1 MTYRKKLIEV
11 ALPLEAIN
19 VESAREKSI
28 RHGHPSTL
36 HLWWARRPLAACRA
50 VLWASLVDDPSSWP
64 EKFPTE
70 EAQNRERQR
79 LFDIL
84 GRIELE
90 KDKKGNTKQV
100 VRGLVSWDEINQPN
114 SGVLLEAQRE
124 IARCLAWERGEEPPT
139 KPDAIRDYIAKYAPP
154 AYDPFCGGGSIPLEA
169 QRLGLQAH
177 GSDLNPVA
185 VLITKALIEIP
196 PKFKDKPP
204 VNPDSRQKQKISS
217 WEGSQGLAADVRYYG
232 QWMRDEAFKR
242 IGYLYPMVETNH
254 KGTKDTKVIAWLW
267 ARTVKCPNPACG
279 CQMPLVRSFQLSTKK
294 GKEAWVEPFVG
305 DVNTEGDFNHKGTED
320 TKGDDFGVSGVPPK
334 IRFEVKTG
342 KGTAPDGT
350 VNRKG
355 AVCIACNTPV
365 LLDHIRREGKAGRMD
380 AQLMAIVAEGQ
391 GGRVYLSPDEE
402 QEYIAKKAQPEWKPE
417 SELVFNS
424 RHVTPVIYGMTKH
437 ADLFTPRQLVALT
450 TFSDLVSETREK
462 IKADAVA
469 AGIPDDDLPLND
481 GGIGATAYADAVA
494 TYLAFGVDKLADR
507 NSTIATWANNREHA
521 RNTFTRQAISMTW
534 DFAES
539 NPFSESSGNFFGGIE
554 TIYHILDSNNCLNA
568 SGEVLQIDA
577 AQLEPDASFLFSTD
591 PPYYDAVPYSDLSDF
606 LYVWLRSTLVYLY
619 PKLLST
625 VLVPKKSE
633 LVADPYRHGGKERAK
648 LFFEQGLGATFNKL
662 YRSSD
667 PAYPL
672 TVYYAFKQAESK
684 EDSDDQEEQQ
694 LGLASTG
701 WETMLEGLMQ
711 SNFMIDGTWPIRT
724 ELARRMRGQNSNAL
738 ASSIVLVCRPRPAD
752 APKASRRQFLN
763 ELKRDLPQ
771 ALKLLQ
777 QGNIA
782 PVDLAQAS
790 IGPGMAI
797 YSKYAAILESNG
809 TSMGV
814 RTALQLINQI
824 LDEFLTE
831 QEGEFDSDTR
841 WALTWFEQY
850 QFNEALYGNAETLS
864 KAKNTSIQGMVEAGI
879 LEAKAGKVRLLKRE
893 DLKTDWKPE
902 KDERTPI
909 WEITQYLIHTLDKNG
924 ETGAAELLAK
934 LGNKADLAKELAY
947 RLYSLC
953 DRKGW
958 TQEAIAYNS
967 LVTSWPEI
975 TRLANEYKPSPE
987 QLSFSL

>member
-1 MTYRKKLIEV
+1 
-11 ALPLEAIN
+11 
-19 VESAREKSI
+19 
-28 RHGHPSTL
+28 
-36 HLWWARRPLAACRA
+36 
-50 VLWASLVDDPSSWP
+50 
-64 EKFPTE
+64 
-70 EAQNRERQR
+70 
-79 LFDIL
+79 
-84 GRIELE
+84 
-90 KDKKGNTKQV
+90 
-100 VRGLVSWDEINQPN
+100 
-114 SGVLLEAQRE
+114 
-124 IARCLAWERGEEPPT
+124 
-139 KPDAIRDYIAKYAPP
+139 
-154 AYDPFCGGGSIPLEA
+154 
-169 QRLGLQAH
+169 
-177 GSDLNPVA
+177 
-185 VLITKALIEIP
+185 
-196 PKFKDKPP
+196 
-204 VNPDSRQKQKISS
+204 
-217 WEGSQGLAADVRYYG
+217 
-232 QWMRDEAFKR
+232 
-242 IGYLYPMVETNH
+242 MVETNH

-294 GKEAWVEPFVG
+294 GKEAWVEPIVG
-305 DVNTEGDFNHKGTED
+305 DFNHKGTEGDFNHKGTED
-320 TKGDDFGVSGVPPK
+320 TKEDDFGVSVVPPK

-342 KGTAPDGT
+342 KGTAPESPKTGRGAT
-350 VNRKG
+350 FRCLACGQPVNDK
-355 AVCIACNTPV
+355 
-365 LLDHIRREGKAGRMD
+365 HIKAEGMAGRMD
-380 AQLMAIVAEGQ
+380 AQLMAIVAEGK
-391 GGRVYLSPDEE
+391 GGRIYLSPNSEHE
-402 QEYIAKKAQPEWKPE
+402 AIAKSAKPTWYPDAQI
-417 SELVFNS
+417 SDDRRSMF
-424 RHVTPVIYGMTKH
+424 TPLYGLTH
-437 ADLFTPRQLVALT
+437 FHHLFTPRQLVALT
-450 TFSDLVSETREK
+450 TFSDLVSEAREK

-494 TYLAFGVDKLADR
+494 TYLAFAVDRLSDR
-507 NSTIATWANNREHA
+507 NSTICSWDISRDST
-521 RNTFTRQAISMTW
+521 RNTFARQAIPMTW
-534 DFAES
+534 DFAEA
-539 NPFSESSGNFFGGIE
+539 NPMSDSTGNFNGAI
-554 TIYHILDSNNCLNA
+554 DWVV
-568 SGEVLQIDA
+568 EVIKKSSCSAPGQVIQIDA
-577 AQLEPDASFLFSTD
+577 TAKSNDEIAPRIISTD
-591 PPYYDAVPYSDLSDF
+591 PPYYDNIGYADLADF
-606 LYVWLRSTLVYLY
+606 FYVWLRRSLNSVYSNIFSTL
-619 PKLLST
+619 
-625 VLVPKKSE
+625 LVPKTPE
-633 LVADPYRHGGKERAK
+633 LVATPYRFGGDKKKAQS
-648 LFFEQGLGATFNKL
+648 FFEEGLRKAFGRMNGMAH
-662 YRSSD
+662 SD
-667 PAYPL
+667 YPL
-672 TVYYAFKQAESK
+672 TVYYAFKQSET
-684 EDSDDQEEQQ
+684 EDSDDDK
-694 LGLASTG
+694 GNAVVSSTG
-701 WETMLEGLMQ
+701 WETMLEGLIK
-711 SNFMIDGTWPIRT
+711 SDFSIGGTWPMRT
-724 ELARRMRGQNSNAL
+724 ELSNRSVGLGTNAL

-850 QFNEALYGNAETLS
+850 QFNEALYGDAETLS

-902 KDERTPI
+902 KDERTPV
-909 WEITQYLIHTLDKNG
+909 WEITQHLIHTLDKNG

>member
-1 MTYRKKLIEV
+1 
-11 ALPLEAIN
+11 
-19 VESAREKSI
+19 
-28 RHGHPSTL
+28 
-36 HLWWARRPLAACRA
+36 
-50 VLWASLVDDPSSWP
+50 
-64 EKFPTE
+64 
-70 EAQNRERQR
+70 
-79 LFDIL
+79 
-84 GRIELE
+84 
-90 KDKKGNTKQV
+90 
-100 VRGLVSWDEINQPN
+100 
-114 SGVLLEAQRE
+114 
-124 IARCLAWERGEEPPT
+124 
-139 KPDAIRDYIAKYAPP
+139 
-154 AYDPFCGGGSIPLEA
+154 
-169 QRLGLQAH
+169 
-177 GSDLNPVA
+177 
-185 VLITKALIEIP
+185 
-196 PKFKDKPP
+196 
-204 VNPDSRQKQKISS
+204 
-217 WEGSQGLAADVRYYG
+217 
-232 QWMRDEAFKR
+232 MRDEAFKR

-305 DVNTEGDFNHKGTED
+305 DFNHKGTEGDFNHKGTKD
-320 TKGDDFGVSGVPPK
+320 TKGDDFGVSVVPPK

-365 LLDHIRREGKAGRMD
+365 PFDHIRREGKAGRMD

-402 QEYIAKKAQPEWKPE
+402 QVRIANSAQPEWKPDSNLPE
-417 SELVFNS
+417 QALGFRVQG
-424 RHVTPVIYGMTKH
+424 YGMTKH

-450 TFSDLVSETREK
+450 TFSDLVSEAREK

-481 GGIGATAYADAVA
+481 GGIGATAYGDAVA
-494 TYLAFGVDKLADR
+494 TYLAFAVDKGANIWSSLCSWMNDR
-507 NSTIATWANNREHA
+507 GAMRE
-521 RNTFTRQAISMTW
+521 TFARQAIPMIW
-534 DFAES
+534 DFAEA
-539 NPFSESSGNFFGGIE
+539 NPFCNSGGNFEMFINRSVDV
-554 TIYHILDSNNCLNA
+554 TQIINSDSI
-568 SGEVLQIDA
+568 GKVFQHDA
-577 AQLEPDASFLFSTD
+577 AIKHKSDSVTKLISSD
-591 PPYYDAVPYSDLSDF
+591 PPYYDVVPYADLSDF
-606 LYVWLRSTLVYLY
+606 FYVWMRRSIGSIYPAIFNTL
-619 PKLLST
+619 
-625 VLVPKKSE
+625 LVPKTQE
-633 LVADPYRHGGKERAK
+633 MVADHFRHGSKEKAK
-648 LFFEQGLGATFNKL
+648 QFFEDSLIQVFKRVNQINDK
-662 YRSSD
+662 D
-667 PAYPL
+667 YPV
-672 TVYYAFKQAESK
+672 TIYYALKQTETDES
-684 EDSDDQEEQQ
+684 DQV
-694 LGLASTG
+694 ASTG
-701 WETMLEGLMQ
+701 WETILEGLIQ
-711 SNFMIDGTWPIRT
+711 SNFSIYGTWPIHT
-724 ELARRMRGQNSNAL
+724 ESSGRIRATGSNAL

-809 TSMGV
+809 SSMGV

-850 QFNEALYGNAETLS
+850 QFNEALYGDAETLS

-902 KDERTPI
+902 KDERTPV
-909 WEITQYLIHTLDKNG
+909 WEITQHLIHTLDKNG

>member
-1 MTYRKKLIEV
+1 
-11 ALPLEAIN
+11 
-19 VESAREKSI
+19 
-28 RHGHPSTL
+28 
-36 HLWWARRPLAACRA
+36 
-50 VLWASLVDDPSSWP
+50 
-64 EKFPTE
+64 
-70 EAQNRERQR
+70 
-79 LFDIL
+79 
-84 GRIELE
+84 
-90 KDKKGNTKQV
+90 
-100 VRGLVSWDEINQPN
+100 
-114 SGVLLEAQRE
+114 
-124 IARCLAWERGEEPPT
+124 
-139 KPDAIRDYIAKYAPP
+139 
-154 AYDPFCGGGSIPLEA
+154 
-169 QRLGLQAH
+169 
-177 GSDLNPVA
+177 
-185 VLITKALIEIP
+185 
-196 PKFKDKPP
+196 
-204 VNPDSRQKQKISS
+204 
-217 WEGSQGLAADVRYYG
+217 
-232 QWMRDEAFKR
+232 
-242 IGYLYPMVETNH
+242 
-254 KGTKDTKVIAWLW
+254 
-267 ARTVKCPNPACG
+267 
-279 CQMPLVRSFQLSTKK
+279 
-294 GKEAWVEPFVG
+294 
-305 DVNTEGDFNHKGTED
+305 
-320 TKGDDFGVSGVPPK
+320 VPPK

-402 QEYIAKKAQPEWKPE
+402 QEYIAKKAQPEWKPDSNLPE
-417 SELVFNS
+417 QALGFRVQG
-424 RHVTPVIYGMTKH
+424 YGMTKH

-450 TFSDLVSETREK
+450 TFSDLVSEAREK

-494 TYLAFGVDKLADR
+494 TYLAFAVDKGANIWSSLCSWMNDR
-507 NSTIATWANNREHA
+507 GAMRE
-521 RNTFTRQAISMTW
+521 TFARQAIPMIW
-534 DFAES
+534 DFAEA
-539 NPFSESSGNFFGGIE
+539 NPFCNSGGNFEMFINRSVDV
-554 TIYHILDSNNCLNA
+554 TQIINSDSI
-568 SGEVLQIDA
+568 GKVFQHDA
-577 AQLEPDASFLFSTD
+577 AIKHKSDSVTKLISSD
-591 PPYYDAVPYSDLSDF
+591 PPYYDVVPYADLSDF
-606 LYVWLRSTLVYLY
+606 FYVWMRRSIGSIYPAIFNTL
-619 PKLLST
+619 
-625 VLVPKKSE
+625 LVPKTQE
-633 LVADPYRHGGKERAK
+633 MVADHFRHGSKEKAK
-648 LFFEQGLGATFNKL
+648 QFFEDSLIQVFKRVNQINDK
-662 YRSSD
+662 D
-667 PAYPL
+667 YPV
-672 TVYYAFKQAESK
+672 TIYYALKQTETDES
-684 EDSDDQEEQQ
+684 DQV
-694 LGLASTG
+694 ASTG
-701 WETMLEGLMQ
+701 WETILEGLIQ
-711 SNFMIDGTWPIRT
+711 SNFSIYGTWPIHT
-724 ELARRMRGQNSNAL
+724 ESSGRIRATGSNAL

-850 QFNEALYGNAETLS
+850 QFNEALYGDAETLS

-893 DLKTDWKPE
+893 DLKTDSQPE

-909 WEITQYLIHTLDKNG
+909 WEITQHLIHTLDKNG

>member
-36 HLWWARRPLAACRA
+36 HLWWSRKPLATTRA

-114 SGVLLEAQRE
+114 SAVLLEAQRE

-217 WEGSQGLAADVRYYG
+217 WEGAQGLAADVRYYG

-279 CQMPLVRSFQLSTKK
+279 CQMPLVNKFSLSTKK
-294 GKEAWVEPFVG
+294 GKEAWVEPIVG
-305 DVNTEGDFNHKGTED
+305 DFNHKGTEGDFNHKGTED
-320 TKGDDFGVSGVPPK
+320 TKEDDFGVSGVPPK

-365 LLDHIRREGKAGRMD
+365 LLDHIRSEGKAGRMD

-402 QEYIAKKAQPEWKPE
+402 QEYIAKKAQPEWKPDSNLPE
-417 SELVFNS
+417 QALGFRVQG
-424 RHVTPVIYGMTKH
+424 YGMTKH

-450 TFSDLVSETREK
+450 TFSDLVSEAREK

-494 TYLAFGVDKLADR
+494 TYLAFAVDKGANIWSSLCSWMNDR
-507 NSTIATWANNREHA
+507 GAMRE
-521 RNTFTRQAISMTW
+521 TFARQAIPMIW
-534 DFAES
+534 DFAEA
-539 NPFSESSGNFFGGIE
+539 NPFCNSGGNFEMFINRSVDV
-554 TIYHILDSNNCLNA
+554 TQIINSDSI
-568 SGEVLQIDA
+568 GKVFQHDA
-577 AQLEPDASFLFSTD
+577 AIKHKSDSVTKLISSD
-591 PPYYDAVPYSDLSDF
+591 PPYYDVVPYADLSDF
-606 LYVWLRSTLVYLY
+606 FYVWMRRSIGSIYPAIFNTL
-619 PKLLST
+619 
-625 VLVPKKSE
+625 LVPKTQE
-633 LVADPYRHGGKERAK
+633 MVADHFRHGSKEKAK
-648 LFFEQGLGATFNKL
+648 QFFEDSLIQVFKRVNQINDK
-662 YRSSD
+662 D
-667 PAYPL
+667 YPV
-672 TVYYAFKQAESK
+672 TIYYALKQTETDES
-684 EDSDDQEEQQ
+684 DQV
-694 LGLASTG
+694 ASTG
-701 WETMLEGLMQ
+701 WETILEGLIQ
-711 SNFMIDGTWPIRT
+711 SNFSIYGTWPIHT
-724 ELARRMRGQNSNAL
+724 ESSGRIRATGSNAL

-902 KDERTPI
+902 KDERTPV
-909 WEITQYLIHTLDKNG
+909 WEITQHLIHTLDKNG

>member
-36 HLWWARRPLAACRA
+36 HLWWSRKPLATTRA
-50 VLWASLVDDPSSWP
+50 VLWASLVDAPSSWP

-114 SGVLLEAQRE
+114 SAVLLEAQRE

-217 WEGSQGLAADVRYYG
+217 WEGAQGLAADVRYYG

-279 CQMPLVRSFQLSTKK
+279 CQMPLVNKFSLSTKK

-365 LLDHIRREGKAGRMD
+365 PFDHIRREGKAGRMD

-417 SELVFNS
+417 TELS
-424 RHVTPVIYGMTKH
+424 THSQYMAAPRYGMTKH

-450 TFSDLVSETREK
+450 TFSDLVSEAREK

-469 AGIPDDDLPLND
+469 AGVPDDDLPLND

-494 TYLAFGVDKLADR
+494 IYLAFAVDKGANIWSSLCSWMNDR
-507 NSTIATWANNREHA
+507 GAMRE
-521 RNTFTRQAISMTW
+521 TFARQAIPMIW
-534 DFAES
+534 DFAEA
-539 NPFSESSGNFFGGIE
+539 NPFCNSGGNFEMFINRSVDV
-554 TIYHILDSNNCLNA
+554 TQIINSDSI
-568 SGEVLQIDA
+568 GKVFQHDA
-577 AQLEPDASFLFSTD
+577 AIKHKSDSVTKLISSD
-591 PPYYDAVPYSDLSDF
+591 PPYYDVVPYADLSDF
-606 LYVWLRSTLVYLY
+606 FYVWMRRSIGSIYPAIFNTL
-619 PKLLST
+619 
-625 VLVPKKSE
+625 LVPKTQE
-633 LVADPYRHGGKERAK
+633 MVADHFRHGSKEKAK
-648 LFFEQGLGATFNKL
+648 QFFEDSLIQVFKRVNQINDK
-662 YRSSD
+662 D
-667 PAYPL
+667 YPV
-672 TVYYAFKQAESK
+672 TIYYALKQTETDES
-684 EDSDDQEEQQ
+684 DQV
-694 LGLASTG
+694 ASTG
-701 WETMLEGLMQ
+701 WETILEGLIQ
-711 SNFMIDGTWPIRT
+711 SNFSIYGTWPIHT
-724 ELARRMRGQNSNAL
+724 ESSGRIRATGSNAL

-797 YSKYAAILESNG
+797 YSKYTAILESNG

-850 QFNEALYGNAETLS
+850 QFNEALYGDAETLS

-909 WEITQYLIHTLDKNG
+909 WEITQHLIHTLDKKG

>member
-1 MTYRKKLIEV
+1 
-11 ALPLEAIN
+11 
-19 VESAREKSI
+19 
-28 RHGHPSTL
+28 
-36 HLWWARRPLAACRA
+36 
-50 VLWASLVDDPSSWP
+50 
-64 EKFPTE
+64 
-70 EAQNRERQR
+70 
-79 LFDIL
+79 
-84 GRIELE
+84 
-90 KDKKGNTKQV
+90 
-100 VRGLVSWDEINQPN
+100 
-114 SGVLLEAQRE
+114 
-124 IARCLAWERGEEPPT
+124 
-139 KPDAIRDYIAKYAPP
+139 
-154 AYDPFCGGGSIPLEA
+154 
-169 QRLGLQAH
+169 
-177 GSDLNPVA
+177 
-185 VLITKALIEIP
+185 
-196 PKFKDKPP
+196 
-204 VNPDSRQKQKISS
+204 
-217 WEGSQGLAADVRYYG
+217 
-232 QWMRDEAFKR
+232 
-242 IGYLYPMVETNH
+242 
-254 KGTKDTKVIAWLW
+254 
-267 ARTVKCPNPACG
+267 
-279 CQMPLVRSFQLSTKK
+279 MPLVRSFQLSTKK

-305 DVNTEGDFNHKGTED
+305 DFNHKGTEGDFNHKGTED
-320 TKGDDFGVSGVPPK
+320 TKEDDFGVSVVPPK

-342 KGTAPDGT
+342 KGTAPESPKTGRGAT
-350 VNRKG
+350 FRCLACGQPVNDK
-355 AVCIACNTPV
+355 
-365 LLDHIRREGKAGRMD
+365 HIKAEGMAGRMD
-380 AQLMAIVAEGQ
+380 AQLMAIVAEGK
-391 GGRVYLSPDEE
+391 GGRIYLSPNSEHE
-402 QEYIAKKAQPEWKPE
+402 AIAKSAKPTWYPDAQI
-417 SELVFNS
+417 SDDRRSMF
-424 RHVTPVIYGMTKH
+424 TPLYGLTH
-437 ADLFTPRQLVALT
+437 FHHLFTPRQLVALT
-450 TFSDLVSETREK
+450 TFSDLVSEAREK

-494 TYLAFGVDKLADR
+494 TYLAFAVDRLSDR
-507 NSTIATWANNREHA
+507 NSTICSWDISRDST
-521 RNTFTRQAISMTW
+521 RNTFARQAIPMTW
-534 DFAES
+534 DFAEA
-539 NPFSESSGNFFGGIE
+539 NPMSDSTGNFNGAI
-554 TIYHILDSNNCLNA
+554 DWVV
-568 SGEVLQIDA
+568 EVIKKSSCSAPGQVIQIDA
-577 AQLEPDASFLFSTD
+577 TAKSNDEIAPRIISTD
-591 PPYYDAVPYSDLSDF
+591 PPYYDNIGYADLADF
-606 LYVWLRSTLVYLY
+606 FYVWLRRSLNSVYSNIFSTL
-619 PKLLST
+619 
-625 VLVPKKSE
+625 LVPKTPE
-633 LVADPYRHGGKERAK
+633 LVATPYRFGGDKKKAQS
-648 LFFEQGLGATFNKL
+648 FFEEGLRKAFGRMNGMAH
-662 YRSSD
+662 SD
-667 PAYPL
+667 YPL
-672 TVYYAFKQAESK
+672 TVYYAFKQSET
-684 EDSDDQEEQQ
+684 EDSDDDK
-694 LGLASTG
+694 GNAVVSSTG
-701 WETMLEGLMQ
+701 WETMLEGLIK
-711 SNFMIDGTWPIRT
+711 SDFSIGGTWPMRT
-724 ELARRMRGQNSNAL
+724 ELSNRSVGLGTNAL

-850 QFNEALYGNAETLS
+850 QFNEALYGDAETLS

-902 KDERTPI
+902 KDERTPV
-909 WEITQYLIHTLDKNG
+909 WEITQHLIHTLDKNG

>member
-36 HLWWARRPLAACRA
+36 HLWWSRKPLATTRA

-114 SGVLLEAQRE
+114 SAVLLEAQRE

-139 KPDAIRDYIAKYAPP
+139 KPDAIQDYIAKYAPP

-217 WEGSQGLAADVRYYG
+217 WEGAQGLAADVRYYG

-242 IGYLYPMVETNH
+242 IGFLYPMVETNH

-279 CQMPLVRSFQLSTKK
+279 CQMPLVNKFSLSTKK

-305 DVNTEGDFNHKGTED
+305 DFNHKGTEGDFNHKGTED
-320 TKGDDFGVSGVPPK
+320 TKGDDFGVSGVSPK

-365 LLDHIRREGKAGRMD
+365 PFDHIRREGKAGRMD
-380 AQLMAIVAEGQ
+380 SQLMAIVAEGQ

-402 QEYIAKKAQPEWKPE
+402 QEYIAKKAQPEWKPDT
-417 SELVFNS
+417 ELIGKAAVN
-424 RHVTPVIYGMTKH
+424 VPLYGMTKH

-450 TFSDLVSETREK
+450 TFSDLVSEAREK

-469 AGIPDDDLPLND
+469 AGIPDDDLSLND

-494 TYLAFGVDKLADR
+494 TYLAFAVDRVSDVC
-507 NSTIATWANNREHA
+507 STICSWNISRDGL
-521 RNTFTRQAISMTW
+521 RNTFARQAIPMSW
-534 DFAES
+534 DFAEA
-539 NPFSESSGNFFGGIE
+539 NPMSDSTGNFNGAIDWIVEVIKKSSCSAPGQVIQ
-554 TIYHILDSNNCLNA
+554 LDATKNHKNDSIAKLI
-568 SGEVLQIDA
+568 S
-577 AQLEPDASFLFSTD
+577 SD
-591 PPYYDAVPYSDLSDF
+591 PPYYDAIPYADLSDF
-606 LYVWLRSTLVYLY
+606 FYVWMRRSIGSIYPEIFNTL
-619 PKLLST
+619 
-625 VLVPKKSE
+625 LVPKTQE
-633 LVADPYRHGGKERAK
+633 MVADHFRHGSKEKAK
-648 LFFEQGLGATFNKL
+648 QFFEDSLIQVFKRVNQIN
-662 YRSSD
+662 YQD
-667 PAYPL
+667 YPV
-672 TVYYAFKQAESK
+672 TIYYALKQTET
-684 EDSDDQEEQQ
+684 DDQQNVS
-694 LGLASTG
+694 STG
-701 WETMLEGLMQ
+701 WETILEGLIQ
-711 SNFMIDGTWPIRT
+711 ANFSIDGTWPLRT
-724 ELARRMRGQNSNAL
+724 EREARTRNINSNAL

-850 QFNEALYGNAETLS
+850 QFNEALYGDAETLS

-909 WEITQYLIHTLDKNG
+909 WEITQHLIHTLDKNG

>member
-1 MTYRKKLIEV
+1 
-11 ALPLEAIN
+11 
-19 VESAREKSI
+19 
-28 RHGHPSTL
+28 
-36 HLWWARRPLAACRA
+36 
-50 VLWASLVDDPSSWP
+50 
-64 EKFPTE
+64 
-70 EAQNRERQR
+70 
-79 LFDIL
+79 
-84 GRIELE
+84 
-90 KDKKGNTKQV
+90 
-100 VRGLVSWDEINQPN
+100 
-114 SGVLLEAQRE
+114 
-124 IARCLAWERGEEPPT
+124 
-139 KPDAIRDYIAKYAPP
+139 
-154 AYDPFCGGGSIPLEA
+154 
-169 QRLGLQAH
+169 
-177 GSDLNPVA
+177 
-185 VLITKALIEIP
+185 
-196 PKFKDKPP
+196 
-204 VNPDSRQKQKISS
+204 
-217 WEGSQGLAADVRYYG
+217 
-232 QWMRDEAFKR
+232 
-242 IGYLYPMVETNH
+242 
-254 KGTKDTKVIAWLW
+254 
-267 ARTVKCPNPACG
+267 
-279 CQMPLVRSFQLSTKK
+279 
-294 GKEAWVEPFVG
+294 
-305 DVNTEGDFNHKGTED
+305 
-320 TKGDDFGVSGVPPK
+320 
-334 IRFEVKTG
+334 
-342 KGTAPDGT
+342 
-350 VNRKG
+350 
-355 AVCIACNTPV
+355 
-365 LLDHIRREGKAGRMD
+365 MD

-402 QEYIAKKAQPEWKPE
+402 QEYIAKKAQPEWKPDSNLPE
-417 SELVFNS
+417 QALGFRVQG
-424 RHVTPVIYGMTKH
+424 YGMTKH

-450 TFSDLVSETREK
+450 TFSDLVSEAREK

-494 TYLAFGVDKLADR
+494 TYLAFAVDKGANIWSSLCSWMNDR
-507 NSTIATWANNREHA
+507 GAMRE
-521 RNTFTRQAISMTW
+521 TFARQAIPMIW
-534 DFAES
+534 DFAEA
-539 NPFSESSGNFFGGIE
+539 NPFCNSGGNFEMFINRSVDV
-554 TIYHILDSNNCLNA
+554 TQIINSDSI
-568 SGEVLQIDA
+568 GKVFQHDA
-577 AQLEPDASFLFSTD
+577 AIKHKSDSVTKLISSD
-591 PPYYDAVPYSDLSDF
+591 PPYYDVVPYADLSDF
-606 LYVWLRSTLVYLY
+606 FYVWMRRSIGSIYPAIFNTL
-619 PKLLST
+619 
-625 VLVPKKSE
+625 LVPKAQE
-633 LVADPYRHGGKERAK
+633 MVADHFRHGSKEKAK
-648 LFFEQGLGATFNKL
+648 QFFEDSLIQVFKRVNQINDK
-662 YRSSD
+662 D
-667 PAYPL
+667 YPV
-672 TVYYAFKQAESK
+672 TIYYALKQTETDES
-684 EDSDDQEEQQ
+684 DQV
-694 LGLASTG
+694 ASTG
-701 WETMLEGLMQ
+701 WETILEGLIQ
-711 SNFMIDGTWPIRT
+711 SNFSIYGTWPIHT
-724 ELARRMRGQNSNAL
+724 ESSGRIRATGSNAL

-850 QFNEALYGNAETLS
+850 QFNEALYGDAETLS

-893 DLKTDWKPE
+893 DLKTDGQPE

-909 WEITQYLIHTLDKNG
+909 WEITQHLIHTLDKNG